1 MPILECLVSNI
12 RKGIKGTLLEH
23 CLMELVLYG
32 SIVRGDY
39 DSDISDIDLFYIV
52 DDACKD
58 DITHIN
64 HVLGDITG
72 SALRVC
78 GVREPRR
85 GIDLA
90 WCLRS
95 EIESSSVLCDYKFL
109 TLYREDFEQ
118 NSVLVL
124 GEKLHTLLPAP
135 SLEDAIRQAL
145 KRLSRR
151 VVEFAEKNPS
161 LLPILAGEVAKLVLL
176 SNGYKGPWA
185 KQAVYKALQRADP
198 VLADIWRSYLDGNP
212 LPAREALQA
221 IRYALN
227 RLCDGEF
234 RGECRAARAAIE
246 EARALLEKNREGQH

>member
-1 MPILECLVSNI
+1 MSSLECLVSNV
-12 RKGIKGTLLEH
+12 RKEIEGTLLES
-23 CLMELVLYG
+23 CLVELVLYG

-52 DDACKD
+52 DDACKG
-58 DITHIN
+58 DITWIN
-64 HVLGDITG
+64 HVLRSITE
-72 SALRVC
+72 SALRIC
-78 GVREPRR
+78 SIEEPRR

-95 EIESSSVLCDYKFL
+95 EIENHSALCDYKFL

-135 SLEDAIRQAL
+135 SPEEAIRHAL
-145 KRLSRR
+145 RRLSRR
-151 VVEFAEKNPS
+151 VVEFSEKNPS
-161 LLPILAGEVAKLVLL
+161 LLPILAGEAAKLVLL

-185 KQAVYKALQRADP
+185 KQAVYKALEGADP
-198 VLADIWRSYLDGNP
+198 VLADIWRNYLDGTP
-212 LPAREALQA
+212 LPAREALQV

-227 RLCDGEF
+227 RLCDEKF
-234 RGECRAARAAIE
+234 RDECRAARAAIE
-246 EARALLEKNREGQH
+246 EARALLEKN